1 MNTGKYIF
9 SQFVEFLPKRVFD
22 GIVKKY
28 NGDKYV
34 KTFTCWSQLLVMMFG
49 QLSSCDSLREVICI
63 IDAIKNKSYHLGF
76 GNGDI
81 KLSNVAYA
89 NANRDYKIFEEL
101 AHYMIN
107 LAQSKRLDRE
117 FVLHGKFYAFDS
129 TTIDLCLSLFQWA
142 LFRTT
147 KGGIKVHT
155 MFDVV
160 TQIPTYIHITE
171 AKVHDVNAM
180 DDIPYEP
187 YAFYIFDKGYYDLA
201 RLYRINIIDSYFV
214 IRQKAHL
221 NYEIVDGED
230 MLDGPDNVLLDQ
242 TISLTGYQTKKK
254 YPGTLRRIVYY
265 APELKRT
272 FTFLTNN
279 FALKASDI
287 ALLYKQRWQ
296 VELFFRWI
304 KQHLRVTSFWGNT
317 EDAVRIQIYVAVIA
331 YCLVA
336 IVEHDCV
343 LNRTTFNVLRVISR
357 VLTDK
362 TPIRDLFN
370 GPEKMPNICNQPV
383 QLELFLNINRLKIF
397 TWTLVKCFLKNEK

>member
-34 KTFTCWSQLLVMMFG
+34 KTFTCWNQLLVMMFG

-89 NANRDYKIFEEL
+89 NANRDYKIFEEF

-155 MFDVV
+155 LFDVV

-201 RLYRINIIDSYFV
+201 RLYRIDIIDSYFV
-214 IRQKAHL
+214 IRQKSHL

-230 MLDGPDNVLLDQ
+230 MLDGTDKILLDQ

-254 YPGTLRRIVYY
+254 YPGTRRRIVYY

-317 EDAVRIQIYVAVIA
+317 ENAVRIQIYVAVIA

-362 TPIRDLFN
+362 TPIRNLFN
-370 GPEKMPNICNQPV
+370 GPEKMPNICDQPV
-383 QLELFLNINRLKIF
+383 QLELVFKY
-397 TWTLVKCFLKNEK
+397 

>member
-1 MNTGKYIF
+1 MNSGKYLF
-9 SQFVEFLPKRVFD
+9 SQLVDFLPKRIFD
-22 GIVKKY
+22 GIIKKY
-28 NGDKYV
+28 GGDKYV
-34 KTFTCWSQLLVMMFG
+34 KTFTCWNQLLVMMFG

-76 GNGDI
+76 GTGDI

-89 NANRDYKIFEEL
+89 NANRDYKIFEEF

-155 MFDVV
+155 LFDVV

-214 IRQKAHL
+214 IRQKSHL

-230 MLDGPDNVLLDQ
+230 LLDGTDNVLLDQ

-254 YPGTLRRIVYY
+254 YPSTLRRIVYY

-317 EDAVRIQIYVAVIA
+317 ENAVRIQIYVAVIA

-370 GPEKMPNICNQPV
+370 GPEKMPNICDQPV
-383 QLELFLNINRLKIF
+383 QLELVFKY
-397 TWTLVKCFLKNEK
+397 

>member
-1 MNTGKYIF
+1 MNSGKYLF
-9 SQFVEFLPKRVFD
+9 SQLVEFLPKRVFD

-28 NGDKYV
+28 CGDKYV
-34 KTFTCWSQLLVMMFG
+34 KTFTCWNQLLVMMFG

-63 IDAIKNKSYHLGF
+63 INAIRTKSYHLGF
-76 GNGDI
+76 GGGDI

-89 NANRDYKIFEEL
+89 NANRDYRIFEEF
-101 AHYMIN
+101 AYYMIG

-142 LFRTT
+142 FFRKT

-155 MFDVV
+155 LFDVV
-160 TQIPTYIHITE
+160 TQIPTYIHVTE

-201 RLYRINIIDSYFV
+201 RLYKINIIDSYFV
-214 IRQKAHL
+214 IRQKSRL
-221 NYEIVDGED
+221 RYETVDGED
-230 MLDGPDNVLLDQ
+230 LLDKADNVLLDQ
-242 TISLTGYQTKKK
+242 TIRLTGAQTKKK
-254 YPGTLRRIVYY
+254 FPGELRRIVYY

-279 FALKASDI
+279 FMLKASDV

-317 EDAVRIQIYVAVIA
+317 ENAVRIQIYVAVIA
-331 YCLVA
+331 YCLIAV
-336 IVEHDCV
+336 VEHDCE
-343 LNRTTFNVLRVISR
+343 LNRSTFNVLRVVSR

-362 TPIRDLFN
+362 TTIRDLFN
-370 GPEKMPNICNQPV
+370 DSEKLPYECDQYV
-383 QLELFLNINRLKIF
+383 QLELAFKY
-397 TWTLVKCFLKNEK
+397 

>member
-34 KTFTCWSQLLVMMFG
+34 KTFTCWNQLLVMMFG

-76 GNGDI
+76 GTGDI

-89 NANRDYKIFEEL
+89 NANRDYKIFEEF

-155 MFDVV
+155 LFDVV

-214 IRQKAHL
+214 IRQKSHL

-230 MLDGPDNVLLDQ
+230 LLDGTDNVLLDQ

-254 YPGTLRRIVYY
+254 YPSTLRRIVYY

-317 EDAVRIQIYVAVIA
+317 ENAVRIQIYVAVIA

-370 GPEKMPNICNQPV
+370 GPEKMPNICDQPV
-383 QLELFLNINRLKIF
+383 QLELVFKY
-397 TWTLVKCFLKNEK
+397 

>member
-1 MNTGKYIF
+1 MNSGKYLF
-9 SQFVEFLPKRVFD
+9 SQLVEFLPKRIFD

-28 NGDKYV
+28 SGDRYV
-34 KTFTCWSQLLVMMFG
+34 KTFTCWNQLLVMMFG

-76 GNGDI
+76 GSGDI

-89 NANRDYKIFEEL
+89 NANRDYRIFEEF
-101 AHYMIN
+101 AYYMIR

-129 TTIDLCLSLFQWA
+129 TTIDLCLSLFKWA
-142 LFRTT
+142 FFRKA

-155 MFDVV
+155 LFDVV

-214 IRQKAHL
+214 IRQKSHL

-230 MLDGPDNVLLDQ
+230 LLDQTDNVLLDQ
-242 TISLTGYQTKKK
+242 TIRLTGYQTKKK

-279 FALKASDI
+279 FVLKASDI

-317 EDAVRIQIYVAVIA
+317 ENAVRIQIYVAVIA

-336 IVEHDCV
+336 IVEHDCE

-370 GPEKMPNICNQPV
+370 GPEKLTDVFDQPV
-383 QLELFLNINRLKIF
+383 QLELVFKY
-397 TWTLVKCFLKNEK
+397 